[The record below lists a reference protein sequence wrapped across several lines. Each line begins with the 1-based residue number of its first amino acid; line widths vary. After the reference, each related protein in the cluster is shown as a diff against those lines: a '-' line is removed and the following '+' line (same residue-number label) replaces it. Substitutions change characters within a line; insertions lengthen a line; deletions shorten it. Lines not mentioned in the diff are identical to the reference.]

1 VGFLGGHPPEPA
13 QRERTPMDTTTVA
26 QPTTREQRG
35 LELYRERRGEFVRI
49 SKDVTEVPGSKRGVY
64 YRTNLGVGSCSAP
77 IIAGAVAP
85 ASISRRVS
93 FTAHSFVGPPPP
105 SRTR

>member
-1 VGFLGGHPPEPA
+1 
-13 QRERTPMDTTTVA
+13 MDTTTVA

-64 YRTNLGVGSCSAP
+64 YRTNLGVGSCSCPDHRRRGGTCKHLAASELYRSFLRRAAAT
-77 IIAGAVAP
+77 IADALDAGEE
-85 ASISRRVS
+85 
-93 FTAHSFVGPPPP
+93 G
-105 SRTR
+105 